1 MSSSLEMGT
10 GPGDLGALF
19 ASVRPR
25 LHRYCARMVGSSVD
39 GEDIVQETLA
49 RAAASFPELGPIAN
63 PEGWLFRVAH
73 NLAIDF
79 TRRRARQ
86 PVVPLGDLTPEA
98 AVQPAEANAAASLQT
113 LMRLPVAQRSCVILM
128 DVLGYSLEEIA
139 GIVGTT
145 VGAVKAS
152 LHRGRTRLRALAQR
166 RGLPSMPLPEPE
178 RSLLAAYVERFNARD
193 FDALR
198 EMLATEVRLELV
210 NRTRMSGA
218 REVSRYFGNYAQ
230 DQRWRLAAGWVDG
243 RPAALVL
250 DGANRAPAYFVILG
264 WSDGKI
270 AVIRDFRYAAYA
282 LASADVAFAD
292 APA

>member
-1 MSSSLEMGT
+1 
-10 GPGDLGALF
+10 
-19 ASVRPR
+19 
-25 LHRYCARMVGSSVD
+25 
-39 GEDIVQETLA
+39 
-49 RAAASFPELGPIAN
+49 
-63 PEGWLFRVAH
+63 
-73 NLAIDF
+73 
-79 TRRRARQ
+79 
-86 PVVPLGDLTPEA
+86 
-98 AVQPAEANAAASLQT
+98 
-113 LMRLPVAQRSCVILM
+113 
-128 DVLGYSLEEIA
+128 
-139 GIVGTT
+139 
-145 VGAVKAS
+145 
-152 LHRGRTRLRALAQR
+152 
-166 RGLPSMPLPEPE
+166 MPLPEPE